1 MDSYFKKTIDY
12 KINRRNYKF
21 DVAHGLFSTYN
32 IDVGTDL
39 LLDVLMRRFPPKTQ
53 PKKILDIGCGYGPLG
68 IVLASN
74 WTASEVEMVDKDLL
88 AIEYSKVNC
97 KKNGILNRTNV
108 HGSLATE
115 DVVNKEFDLIVS
127 NIPAK
132 IGDLAIKEEFI
143 QTPIKLLAKG
153 GAYYF
158 VVVSALNRLIPRI
171 GNDLGFRIEFLSK
184 RVGHSVYKID
194 AF

>member
-1 MDSYFKKTIDY
+1 MDYYYKKTIEY
-12 KINRRNYKF
+12 NINNRKYTF

-32 IDVGTDL
+32 VDVGTDL
-39 LLDVLMRRFPPKTQ
+39 LLDSLIRRFPLKIT

-88 AIEYSKVNC
+88 AIKYSKINC
-97 KKNGILNRTNV
+97 DKNGVLNRANI
-108 HGSLATE
+108 HGSLAIE
-115 DVVNKEFDLIVS
+115 DVASKEFDLIVS

-143 QTPIKLLAKG
+143 QAPVKLLAKG

-158 VVVSALNRLIPRI
+158 VVVSGLNRLIPKI
-171 GNDLGFRIEFLSK
+171 GNDLGIRIEFLSK
-184 RVGHSVYKID
+184 RVGHSVYRIE